1 MSINYKLSSS
11 SDTTSTSSAEDGEKL
26 DEQCVG
32 AVGADHT
39 RGVKR
44 NRGRKS
50 VITQELAMTLDHTK
64 VSDRQATMVIT
75 ETAKSLGQNVNEL
88 AINRSR

>member
-1 MSINYKLSSS
+1 M
-11 SDTTSTSSAEDGEKL
+11 

-32 AVGADHT
+32 AVGADLT

-44 NRGRKS
+44 KKGRKS
-50 VITQELAMTLDHTK
+50 VITQELAMTLDRTK

-88 AINRSR
+88 AINRSTVKRNRLECRQNRAAKIKGKMSV

>member
-1 MSINYKLSSS
+1 MSSS
-11 SDTTSTSSAEDGEKL
+11 SDTTDTSSAEDGEKL
-26 DEQCVG
+26 EKQCVG

-44 NRGRKS
+44 KRWRKS
-50 VITQELAMTLDHTK
+50 VITQELAMTLDNTK

-75 ETAKSLGQNVNEL
+75 ETAKSLGQMLMNL
-88 AINRSR
+88 LLTDPQ